1 MDTYN
6 NKGNQFLLQGSIL
19 AASSLIVRMI
29 GLIYRIPMT
38 RIIGDEGMGLYTVAY
53 ELYSIALILCI

>member
-38 RIIGDEGMGLYTVAY
+38 RIIGDEGMVY
-53 ELYSIALILCI
+53 IQ